1 IPSNSVPHT
10 GHVFVYTRR
19 NDASRLAA
27 AERSSCI
34 SRGKTALAVYELPQ
48 SSTRCSCRRTKFE
61 SRLDILRDSFILRAT
76 LRRVD
81 SAISYTRGGGES
93 WLLLLAHLVAK
104 RLRR

>member
-1 IPSNSVPHT
+1 MPANFVPHT

-34 SRGKTALAVYELPQ
+34 SRGKTAIAVYELPQ
-48 SSTRCSCRRTKFE
+48 SSTRCSYRRTKFE

-76 LRRVD
+76 RRVD